1 MDPYH
6 HPARARLRD
15 RAGENLVINSMTGF
29 GRAAGANGPY
39 DVHAEL
45 SSLNNRYLDI
55 NLKVPRGLMYYQ
67 HPLRDFLKNAIQRG
81 KISLFLSVR
90 KNSDTS
96 GAFELDLTLARDV
109 HKSARQLA
117 DELGIPF
124 DLGIKDLLSID
135 GIIAGEEESGENEPL
150 WNLTLKVLEKVLEE
164 FQASR
169 AREGAALKQDL
180 LTRLD
185 LIGRL
190 LAQVE
195 SAWQGCRDQRR
206 IQLRER
212 LLKLIA
218 EESLKAERFEMEV
231 AMLLDRQD
239 ISEELTRFT
248 SHISFFR
255 EAVDAGGA
263 VGSKLNFILQEMLR
277 EANTISS
284 KSPDTGMTHTVV
296 EIKEE
301 IERIREQVQNIE

>member
-1 MDPYH
+1 
-6 HPARARLRD
+6 
-15 RAGENLVINSMTGF
+15 MTGF
-29 GRAAGANGPY
+29 GRAAGANEQY

-55 NLKVPRGLMYYQ
+55 NLKVPRALLFYQ
-67 HPLRDFLKNAIQRG
+67 HPLRDLLKKSIQRG
-81 KISLFLSVR
+81 KINLFLSVR
-90 KNSDTS
+90 KSSEGS
-96 GAFELDLTLARDV
+96 GDFELDLNLARDV
-109 HKSARQLA
+109 HKSSRQLA

-124 DLGIKDLLSID
+124 DLGIKDLLSVD
-135 GIIAGEEESGENEPL
+135 GIISGAEDSGENEAL
-150 WNLTLKVLEKVLEE
+150 WALTQKVLQDVLAE
-164 FQASR
+164 FHASR
-169 AREGAALKQDL
+169 AREGAALKHDL
-180 LTRLD
+180 LTRLE
-185 LIGRL
+185 LIGSL
-190 LAQVE
+190 LEQVE
-195 SAWQGCRDQRR
+195 VAWKGCRDNRGT
-206 IQLRER
+206 QLRER
-212 LLKLIA
+212 LKKLIS

-255 EAVDAGGA
+255 EAVNVGGP

>member
-1 MDPYH
+1 
-6 HPARARLRD
+6 
-15 RAGENLVINSMTGF
+15 MTGF
-29 GRAAGANGPY
+29 GRAAGANDQF

-55 NLKVPRGLMYYQ
+55 NLKVPRPLMYYQ
-67 HPLRDFLKNAIQRG
+67 HPLRDFLKSAIQRG

-90 KNSDTS
+90 KSSETS
-96 GAFELDLTLARDV
+96 GALELDLNLARDV
-109 HKSARQLA
+109 HKSARRLA

-124 DLGIKDLLSID
+124 DLGIKDLLSIN
-135 GIIAGEEESGENEPL
+135 GVIASDEDSGENESL
-150 WNLTLKVLEKVLEE
+150 WNLTLKVLEQVLAE
-164 FQASR
+164 FHASR
-169 AREGAALKQDL
+169 AREGAALEQDL
-180 LTRLD
+180 LTRLE
-185 LIGRL
+185 LISRL
-190 LAQVE
+190 LVQVE
-195 SAWQGCRDQRR
+195 GSWQGCRDQRR
-206 IQLRER
+206 VQLRER

-218 EESLKAERFEMEV
+218 EEALKAERFEMEV

-239 ISEELTRFT
+239 IFEELTRFN

-255 EAVDAGGA
+255 EAVAAGGA

-284 KSPDTGMTHTVV
+284 KSPDTAMTHTVV